1 MSPAPDDARM
11 PPPFTLS
18 VSPRLRSTPFH
29 DRVLAAGVQAFTVYN
44 HMLLPVM
51 YESLEADYRHLTE
64 RVQLWDVAG
73 ERQVEVRGRDALAL
87 VELMTP
93 RDIGRCAVG
102 QCKYAPLADENGGIV
117 NDPLILRLAGDR
129 FWISVAD
136 SDVLLWAKGLAAG
149 RGLDATVT
157 EPDVS
162 PLGLQGPLADDVAE
176 AVFGPWTRAL
186 RFFRF
191 REIELDGI
199 PVVVARSGWS
209 KQGGFEIYLRDGSLG
224 GALWDRIMDAGAPS
238 GIRPGA
244 PNLIE
249 RIESRLISYGTDVTL
264 EHDPFEAG
272 LEAWCDLDKPAEYL
286 ARDALAARRGSP
298 PARRLERVVIG
309 GGRIEPNAEFLP
321 LHAAGCAAGYV
332 TSAAY
337 SPRLEC
343 NVALAMVATEREPD
357 ALRVTLAGGEERSV
371 AVVGEDWNTPGDLR
385 TGV

>member
-1 MSPAPDDARM
+1 M
-11 PPPFTLS
+11 PPPFTLA

-29 DRVLAAGVQAFTVYN
+29 DRVLAAGVRGFTVYN
-44 HMLLPVM
+44 HMLLPTV
-51 YESLEADYRHLTE
+51 YESLEADYWSLVE
-64 RVQLWDVAG
+64 GVQLWDVAG

-87 VELMTP
+87 VEWMTP

-117 NDPLILRLAGDR
+117 NDPLILRLAEDR

-162 PLGLQGPLADDVAE
+162 PLALQGPLAGDVAE
-176 AVFGPWTRAL
+176 AAIGAWTRGL

-191 REIELDGI
+191 RETEIDGI

-224 GALWDRIMDAGAPS
+224 GALWDRIMDAGRPF

-272 LEAWCDLDKPAEYL
+272 LDAFCDLDKSAEYL
-286 ARDALAARRGSP
+286 ARDALAARRGRP

-309 GGRIEPNAEFLP
+309 GERIEPNSTFLP
-321 LHAAGCAAGYV
+321 LHAAGRAAGYA

-337 SPRLEC
+337 SPRLER
-343 NVALAMVATEREPD
+343 NVALAMIATEREPD
-357 ALRVTLAGGEERSV
+357 ALRVTLPDGAERGV
-371 AVVGEDWNTPGDLR
+371 AVVGEDWGVRGPGQAAGR
-385 TGV
+385 

>member
-1 MSPAPDDARM
+1 M

-29 DRVLAAGVQAFTVYN
+29 DRVLAEGVQAFTVYN

-73 ERQVEVRGRDALAL
+73 ERQVEIHGRDALAL

-102 QCKYAPLADENGGIV
+102 QCKYAPLADEHGGIV
-117 NDPLILRLAGDR
+117 NDPLILRLAEDH
-129 FWISVAD
+129 FWVSVAD

-149 RGLDATVT
+149 RCLDVTVT

-162 PLGLQGPLADDVAE
+162 PLALQGPLAGDVAE
-176 AVFGPWTRAL
+176 AAIGAWTWAL

-191 REIELDGI
+191 RETEIDGI

-209 KQGGFEIYLRDGSLG
+209 KQGGFEIYLRDGALG
-224 GALWDRIMDAGAPS
+224 GALWDRIRDAGARY
-238 GIRPGA
+238 GIRPGS

-272 LEAWCDLDKPAEYL
+272 LDAFCDLDKPAEYL
-286 ARDALAARRGSP
+286 ARDALAARRGRP
-298 PARRLERVVIG
+298 PARRLERVVIAG
-309 GGRIEPNAEFLP
+309 ERIEPNMAFLP
-321 LHAAGCAAGYV
+321 LHAAGRAAGYV

-337 SPRLEC
+337 SPRLER
-343 NVALAMVATEREPD
+343 NVALAMVATKREPD
-357 ALRVTLAGGEERSV
+357 ALRVTLPDGSEREV
-371 AVVGEDWNTPGDLR
+371 AVADENWRVSGGAR
-385 TGV
+385 IGV